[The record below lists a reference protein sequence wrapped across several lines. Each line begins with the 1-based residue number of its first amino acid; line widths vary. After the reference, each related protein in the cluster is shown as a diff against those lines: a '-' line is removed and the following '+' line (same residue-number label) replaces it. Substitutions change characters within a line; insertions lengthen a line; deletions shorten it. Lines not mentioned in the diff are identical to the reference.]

1 MYNKTIAPMPEY
13 VADIAHV
20 LTKLQIAQEQGII
33 PKKGLDAYNH
43 AISHVFERQTKVSG
57 NSEERKALRRL
68 FKGEIDMLRDPESE
82 GVEGATSL
90 FEGLFDH
97 VFDAGTNRKVECTFD
112 AKNRSGQMEK
122 VTYASDQVPIHSRA
136 SLINNLL
143 EHDAKGSSVE
153 IGLIDL
159 QDLRS
164 ADFILDGQK
173 HNPGDV
179 LINKA
184 ASSLRNA
191 LHEVWN
197 DPAVGLCD
205 NPKLSYEVG
214 RYGGDEFM
222 FALIGNYTANQ
233 KEKILEVIER
243 HLGQQKGYYRR
254 PEGQGF
260 VIEEDSIRLKQNP
273 DGKKAK
279 WIEIPQ
285 SETDKM
291 LFHEYFERGLL
302 LDAAELTKIK
312 NKYTTDGHTFDIAA
326 YRSDYPRSRGLY
338 PKEVTSFEDKV
349 KFIQSQHPELAL
361 YFDLAYLF
369 DEKAGG
375 GTKRQEIVLNL
386 MERSIFDPLIGE
398 AIYTRF
404 DFQEH
409 LQHGDFSNVMVID
422 LKFMKEMNE
431 HMSYADADNA
441 IVDVWKRIKSRIPPE
456 ERGKLFISRFGGTF
470 VIGVRKGEFLDPKT
484 ESNLTSIG
492 DTLFPI
498 YEKDGEVVS
507 VPLGVS
513 FWKTQENKNLRNMLK
528 VNDMRFYDKILEDMT
543 YRELASPGFM
553 ERLKHMDL
561 GAMSGDYMKMDKQT
575 LYAHFFRGKRRV
587 ERVTDALSVSQNSL
601 FVSME
606 LVDTTTK
613 DRTFKVT
620 DEYIQARAVVAKTL
634 STLLHE

>member
-1 MYNKTIAPMPEY
+1 MAEY
-13 VADIAHV
+13 VADIANV
-20 LTKLQIAQEQGII
+20 LTKLQLAQEQGIM
-33 PKKGLDAYNH
+33 PRKGLDAYNH
-43 AISHVFERQTKVSG
+43 SVGHVFERQMKVLN
-57 NSEERKALRRL
+57 NSEEKQALHRL
-68 FKGEIDMLRDPESE
+68 FKSQIDILKDPGSE
-82 GVEGATSL
+82 GVENATSL

-97 VFDAGTNRKVECTFD
+97 VFDAGTNRKVDCTFH
-112 AKNRSGQMEK
+112 AKNKNGEMEK
-122 VTYASDQVPIHSRA
+122 VTYASEPVPIHSRA

-143 EHDAKGSSVE
+143 EHDAQGSQVE

-164 ADFILDGQK
+164 ADFTLEGQK

-184 ASSLRNA
+184 ASALRSA

-197 DPAVGLCD
+197 DPTIGLRD
-205 NPKLSYEVG
+205 NSKLSYEVG

-222 FALIGNYTANQ
+222 FALIGDYTQNQ
-233 KEKILEVIER
+233 RERILETIER

-260 VIEEDSIRLKQNP
+260 IIEEDSIRLKTNP

-285 SETDKM
+285 DATDKM

-302 LDAAELTKIK
+302 LDATELTKIR
-312 NKYTTDGHTFDIAA
+312 NKYTTDGKNFDMDA
-326 YRSDYPRSRGLY
+326 YKRDYPTSRSLY
-338 PKEVTSFEDKV
+338 PKETVTFEDKIA
-349 KFIQSQHPELAL
+349 FIQSQHPELAL

-369 DEKAGG
+369 DHQSGG
-375 GTKRQEIVLNL
+375 GTTRQEIVLNL
-386 MERSIFDPLIGE
+386 IERSVFDPLIGE

-409 LQHGDFSNVMVID
+409 LQHGDFSNVMIID

-441 IVDVWKRIKSRIPPE
+441 ITNVWKKIKSCIPPE

-470 VIGVRKGEFLDPKT
+470 VIGVREGSRLGGET
-484 ESNLTSIG
+484 ETKLIDMGHSS
-492 DTLFPI
+492 FPI
-498 YEKDGEVVS
+498 YEQNGVEVS

-513 FWKTQENKNLRNMLK
+513 NWRTEENKNLRNMLK
-528 VNDMRFYDKILEDMT
+528 INDLRFYSNIVKDMAHM
-543 YRELASPGFM
+543 ELDSPGSM
-553 ERLKHMDL
+553 ERMAVMELVEDS
-561 GAMSGDYMKMDKQT
+561 GADYSKMNKDV
-575 LYAHFFRGKRRV
+575 LYAQFFRGKRKV
-587 ERVTDALSVSQNSL
+587 ERVTDALSLSGNTL
-601 FVSME
+601 FHSME
-606 LVDTTTK
+606 LLDATVDGN
-613 DRTFKVT
+613 DFRVT
-620 DEYIQARAVVAKTL
+620 EEFAQARAKVIKTL
-634 STLLHE
+634 SALIEN

>member
-1 MYNKTIAPMPEY
+1 MPEY
-13 VADIAHV
+13 IADIASV
-20 LTKLQIAQEQGII
+20 LTKLQIAQEQGIM

-43 AISHVFERQTKVSG
+43 AIGHVFERQTKVME
-57 NSEERKALRRL
+57 NSEEKKALHRL
-68 FKGEIDMLRDPESE
+68 FKSEIDTLRDPESE
-82 GVEGATSL
+82 GVENATSL

-97 VFDAGTNRKVECTFD
+97 VFDAGTNRKVECTFN
-112 AKNRSGQMEK
+112 ARNRDGQMEK
-122 VTYASDQVPIHSRA
+122 VIYASDSVPIHSRA

-143 EHDAKGSSVE
+143 EHDAQGSQVE

-164 ADFILDGQK
+164 ADFILDSQK

-184 ASSLRNA
+184 ASALRSA

-197 DPAVGLCD
+197 DPAIGLRD
-205 NPKLSYEVG
+205 NPRVSYEVG

-222 FALIGNYTANQ
+222 FALIGNYTQNQ
-233 KEKILEVIER
+233 KEKILETIER

-254 PEGQGF
+254 PEGEGF
-260 VIEEDSIRLKQNP
+260 IIEEDSIRLKQNP
-273 DGKKAK
+273 DGKKVK

-285 SETDKM
+285 DEADRL
-291 LFHEYFERGLL
+291 LFHEYFQRGLL
-302 LDAAELTKIK
+302 LDGAELTKIK
-312 NKYTTDGHTFDIAA
+312 NKYTTDGIFDMAA
-326 YRSDYPRSRGLY
+326 YKRDYPSSKGLY
-338 PKEVTSFEDKV
+338 PEKITSFEDKV
-349 KFIQSQHPELAL
+349 TFIQSQHPELAL

-369 DEKAGG
+369 DQKSGG

-456 ERGKLFISRFGGTF
+456 ERGKLFISRFGGT
-470 VIGVRKGEFLDPKT
+470 
-484 ESNLTSIG
+484 
-492 DTLFPI
+492 
-498 YEKDGEVVS
+498 
-507 VPLGVS
+507 
-513 FWKTQENKNLRNMLK
+513 
-528 VNDMRFYDKILEDMT
+528 
-543 YRELASPGFM
+543 
-553 ERLKHMDL
+553 
-561 GAMSGDYMKMDKQT
+561 
-575 LYAHFFRGKRRV
+575 
-587 ERVTDALSVSQNSL
+587 LS
-601 FVSME
+601 
-606 LVDTTTK
+606 
-613 DRTFKVT
+613 
-620 DEYIQARAVVAKTL
+620 
-634 STLLHE
+634 